1 MKKRLFASMLALVLC
16 FALLSPL
23 CAWAE
28 GEESAV
34 PADPDDYA
42 VIDPAA
48 LQKLV
53 EDYAAVYGLKRNDIS
68 VAYCYLDTGDTWYYN
83 ADRWYFS
90 AGLHRVPL
98 MMILAEWEHDGKV
111 TRETSFKGMTLG
123 QAEESVLIYNSVD
136 NTNLM
141 MSMIGSNEDA
151 RREFMKF
158 SPLPESYYDPDF
170 LAYSYFSAR
179 YMMDVLKTLYNE
191 SERFPNILDCMK
203 RSAVGQYFGA
213 GLGGIEVA
221 QRFGSYTAPR
231 RNENNH
237 DAAIIY
243 TEHPFALVVMTEN
256 MGVTQQIMKDM
267 GIIFRDY
274 TVSLDGAYDA
284 WLEQKN
290 NPQPAEPEPTPAVTE
305 TEESPA
311 GELPS
316 VPLFPGFSGA
326 QTPGSA
332 EAPAPAETPAPA
344 ESQPAP
350 AGTQQAPAAPAGEDL
365 TPEQQTREALQKQ
378 NGRRTVVLV
387 LGAILL
393 FALVLATVLKEAM
406 HKKAA

>member
-53 EDYAAVYGLKRNDIS
+53 EDYAAVYGLKRGDIS

-111 TRETSFKGMTLG
+111 TRDTSFKGMTLG

-191 SERFPNILDCMK
+191 SERRGPVL
-203 RSAVGQYFGA
+203 RRGPGRHR
-213 GLGGIEVA
+213 GGPALRLLHRPPA
-221 QRFGSYTAPR
+221 Q
-231 RNENNH
+231 
-237 DAAIIY
+237 
-243 TEHPFALVVMTEN
+243 
-256 MGVTQQIMKDM
+256 
-267 GIIFRDY
+267 
-274 TVSLDGAYDA
+274 
-284 WLEQKN
+284 
-290 NPQPAEPEPTPAVTE
+290 
-305 TEESPA
+305 
-311 GELPS
+311 
-316 VPLFPGFSGA
+316 
-326 QTPGSA
+326 
-332 EAPAPAETPAPA
+332 
-344 ESQPAP
+344 
-350 AGTQQAPAAPAGEDL
+350 
-365 TPEQQTREALQKQ
+365 
-378 NGRRTVVLV
+378 
-387 LGAILL
+387 
-393 FALVLATVLKEAM
+393 
-406 HKKAA
+406 